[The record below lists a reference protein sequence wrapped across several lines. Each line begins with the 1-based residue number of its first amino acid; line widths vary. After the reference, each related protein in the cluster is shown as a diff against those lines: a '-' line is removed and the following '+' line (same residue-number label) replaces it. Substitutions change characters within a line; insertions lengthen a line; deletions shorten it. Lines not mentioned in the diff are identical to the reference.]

1 MPALPP
7 WLLVFPILALLI
19 LVHEL
24 GHFIT
29 AKRFG
34 IKVIEFGFGFP
45 PRIFGFSRND
55 TIYSINLLPIGGF
68 VKMLGEEDPE
78 DPKSFARQPI
88 PVRIIVLAA
97 GSIMNILV
105 AILVFTSISVLPHNV
120 VIGDIAIAG
129 VAPYSPAEQ
138 ADLKVGDI
146 IESVNGVRINKTSA
160 LIREIQSKTDEKTQL
175 TVRRRSIVGN
185 ISSSPEFSTLETL
198 EITPR
203 KETPNLKVVDEVK
216 YPKQEISLEQARSY
230 NGTLEIGDTM
240 VQGPLGVL
248 IGTTNPRMVSE
259 RLSILN
265 ALGSS
270 VNKIT
275 NVITYTFTS
284 IGGWITDGKNPG
296 LTGPIGIAQVTG
308 EVAKVGVRPILELTA
323 LISISLA
330 IVNILPIPALDGGR
344 LLFVLIE
351 AARGGKKIPPNKE
364 GLIHMVGFATLI
376 GLIILMSY
384 YDLVRILTGEQLL
397 Q

>member
-7 WLLVFPILALLI
+7 WLLVIPILALLI

-45 PRIFGFSRND
+45 PRIFGFSHND

-78 DPKSFARQPI
+78 DPRSFARQPI
-88 PVRIIVLAA
+88 PIRIIVLAA
-97 GSIMNILV
+97 GSIMNMLV
-105 AILVFTSISVLPHNV
+105 AILVFTSISALPHDV
-120 VIGDIAIAG
+120 VIGDISIAG

-138 ADLKVGDI
+138 ANLKVGDI
-146 IESVNGVRINKTSA
+146 IESVNGVRVNKTST
-160 LIREIQSKTDEKTQL
+160 LIREIQSKTDEKTKL
-175 TVRRRSIVGN
+175 TVRKRSIIGN
-185 ISSSPEFSTLETL
+185 ISSSPEFSTVETL
-198 EITPR
+198 VITPR
-203 KETPNLKVVDEVK
+203 KNPPALKVVSEVK
-216 YPKQEISLEQARSY
+216 YPEQEISLEQARSY
-230 NGTLEIGDTM
+230 NGTLELGDTM
-240 VQGPLGVL
+240 AQGALGVL
-248 IGTTNPRMVSE
+248 IGTTNPRMQSE
-259 RLSILN
+259 RLSILS
-265 ALGSS
+265 ALSS
-270 VNKIT
+270 SMNKI
-275 NVITYTFTS
+275 VDIITYTFAG
-284 IGGWITDGKNPG
+284 IAGWIGNGKNPG

-351 AARGGKKIPPNKE
+351 AARGGKRISSNKE

-376 GLIILMSY
+376 GLVILMSY
-384 YDLVRILTGEQLL
+384 FDLVRILTGGQIL

>member
-7 WLLVFPILALLI
+7 WLLVIPILALLI

-45 PRIFGFSRND
+45 PRIFGFSHND

-78 DPKSFARQPI
+78 DPRSFARQPI
-88 PVRIIVLAA
+88 PIRIIVLAA
-97 GSIMNILV
+97 GSIMNMLV
-105 AILVFTSISVLPHNV
+105 AILVFTSISALPHDV
-120 VIGDIAIAG
+120 VIGDISIAG

-138 ADLKVGDI
+138 A
-146 IESVNGVRINKTSA
+146 
-160 LIREIQSKTDEKTQL
+160 
-175 TVRRRSIVGN
+175 
-185 ISSSPEFSTLETL
+185 
-198 EITPR
+198 
-203 KETPNLKVVDEVK
+203 
-216 YPKQEISLEQARSY
+216 RSY
-230 NGTLEIGDTM
+230 NGTLELGDTM
-240 VQGPLGVL
+240 AQGALGVL
-248 IGTTNPRMVSE
+248 IGTTNPRIQSE
-259 RLSILN
+259 RLSILS
-265 ALGSS
+265 ALSS
-270 VNKIT
+270 SMNKI
-275 NVITYTFTS
+275 VDIITYTFTG
-284 IGGWITDGKNPG
+284 IAGWIGNGKNPG

-351 AARGGKKIPPNKE
+351 AARGGKRISSNKE

-376 GLIILMSY
+376 GLVILMSY
-384 YDLVRILTGEQLL
+384 FDLVRILTGGQIL